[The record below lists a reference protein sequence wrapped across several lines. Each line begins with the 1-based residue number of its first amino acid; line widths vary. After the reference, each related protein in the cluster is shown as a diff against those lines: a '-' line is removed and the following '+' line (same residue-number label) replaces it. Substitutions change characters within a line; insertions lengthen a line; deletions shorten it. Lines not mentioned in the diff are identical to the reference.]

1 MNTNEREFLQ
11 RLDRFGP
18 AQGDYEPFSDLLA
31 RTFERG
37 PDAKDE
43 IDEIRSSLV
52 ESLDLDT
59 LQGFALRKPHGYS
72 GDFEIIDHIYLER
85 HAQEPRC
92 RRWDQYFHAQAAT
105 RAVRNRKSYFHRLLA
120 QLNERESGLIRVL
133 NVASGP
139 CRCLHQW
146 LSSHPDS
153 KIHFDCIDNDQGA
166 LQYAG
171 ALNAEYL
178 DRITFT
184 YGNAIKA
191 ELTHRYHLIW
201 VAGLCDYF
209 SDSRTE
215 SLIRRLSGAL
225 VAGGEL
231 VLGNFGDFNP
241 SRPYMEI
248 VGDWKL
254 THRSARILLWLA
266 RNAGVDVV
274 NAKIGAEQEGV
285 NLFLHVINR

>member
-1 MNTNEREFLQ
+1 MNIEERKLIQ
-11 RLDRFGP
+11 RLGHFGP
-18 AQGDYEPFSDLLA
+18 AQDDYQPFSDLLA

-37 PDAKDE
+37 ADANGDVA
-43 IDEIRSSLV
+43 EIRSSLA
-52 ESLDLDT
+52 ESLELDT
-59 LQGFALRKPHGYS
+59 LQGLAFRKPHGYP

-85 HAQEPRC
+85 HAEDPRW
-92 RRWDQYFHAQAAT
+92 RRWDQYFHAQSAT
-105 RAVRNRKSYFHRLLA
+105 RAVRNRKSYFHRLLEK
-120 QLNERESGLIRVL
+120 LNEPASGLIRVL

-146 LSSHPDS
+146 LSSHPES
-153 KIHFDCIDNDQGA
+153 KIHFDCIDNDQDA

-178 DRITFT
+178 DRITVT
-184 YGNAIKA
+184 CGNALRA

-209 SDSRTE
+209 SDERTA
-215 SLIRRLSGAL
+215 SLIRRLSAAL
-225 VAGGEL
+225 VPRGEL

-254 THRSARILLWLA
+254 THRSARSLLCLA
-266 RNAGVDVV
+266 RNSGVDVV

-285 NLFLHVINR
+285 NLFLHVINL

>member
-1 MNTNEREFLQ
+1 MNIEERKFIQ
-11 RLDRFGP
+11 RLGHFGP
-18 AQGDYEPFSDLLA
+18 AQEDYKPFSDLLA

-37 PDAKDE
+37 ADAND
-43 IDEIRSSLV
+43 DVAEIRSSLA
-52 ESLDLDT
+52 ESLELDT
-59 LQGFALRKPHGYS
+59 LQGLAFRKPHGYP

-85 HAQEPRC
+85 HAEDPRW

-105 RAVRNRKSYFHRLLA
+105 RAVRNRKSYFHLLLEK
-120 QLNERESGLIRVL
+120 LNEPASGLIRVL

-146 LSSHPDS
+146 LSSHPES
-153 KIHFDCIDNDQGA
+153 KIHFDCIDNDQDA

-178 DRITFT
+178 DRVAFT
-184 YGNAIKA
+184 CGNALRT
-191 ELTHRYHLIW
+191 ELTHPYHLIW

-209 SDSRTE
+209 SDERTA
-215 SLIRRLSGAL
+215 SLIRRLSAAL
-225 VAGGEL
+225 VPGGEL

-254 THRSARILLWLA
+254 THRSARSLLCLA
-266 RNAGVDVV
+266 RNSGVNVV